1 MLGQKEEGC
10 LVEFC
15 APVWIAGLAGDGDGV
30 VFCACVFECYVALSG
45 GVWLGELCWAM
56 SSCAMVIVAG

>member
-1 MLGQKEEGC
+1 MLRQKEECC

-15 APVWIAGLAGDGDGV
+15 APMWIAGVTSDFDGV

-45 GVWLGELCWAM
+45 VVWFGELCWAM